1 MTDKLADNISRFVQG
16 EIRLPEEE
24 MDYILNCTPCK
35 SPLEITSAEAIKE
48 MRKSGNKEEEKI
60 LRCRKCETTFTITER
75 LEDALQQGYTRLG
88 KEKPTN
94 ELIDNLMW
102 SSLRKKP
109 VSEDKNEL
117 DHWMLDFACIQMRV
131 NLHDWRHRK
140 SCFKNDRKKCRYNIP
155 PLPCPENYVTPVY
168 EKDEKE
174 GEETNLSEKEHKE
187 IIAIEI
193 DVKKRAP
200 FLFFTDCNLS
210 IMSVLNCNNC
220 TKYVKDQKV
229 SLYYGAYTTK
239 HSSDC
244 EKALTEAVLAIEKYC
259 KKLLEEEQ
267 RVQNAIPV
275 FVDDTGVEQQDHEAA
290 LQLDQ
295 HIPIRS
301 DFNIGLG
308 KLLSGVRAS
317 TKGETIGA
325 PLAALVLRGIKVFDM
340 SHKTEI
346 LPLTQ
351 ALAFLEGND
360 IEASINREGVVSATT
375 YDYVYRTQDA
385 PDIECMNFWDFVR
398 TQEKCRV
405 KPSENQNEEEDEE
418 EETVNPI
425 GSQEKKI
432 HKFGFGHPQ
441 DHTHGH
447 RSRTV
452 VRWARY
458 LAKRLPDL
466 CTLESSIESVL
477 EELEEKRT
485 EYAKG
490 VLTMFVPWREKS
502 DLINEGETWWDA
514 YLRQKQSLYDNAA
527 IKQTLDNMQNFYESF
542 CRGQPEMQAFDLTE
556 EEIRAEKSDEQN
568 QPETRQ
574 DDEIDMA
581 HMVNFEDEIE
591 AEIPHSDD
599 PFIKKLDL
607 IEDNHLKLQ
616 VRNWNQIVSVA
627 NAQTAIKLL
636 EDNKKKGFCLPG
648 RASLGTSIEDSNPQE
663 NNPEINTNF
672 DAPFGIY
679 YY

>member
-1 MTDKLADNISRFVQG
+1 MK
-16 EIRLPEEE
+16 
-24 MDYILNCTPCK
+24 
-35 SPLEITSAEAIKE
+35 
-48 MRKSGNKEEEKI
+48 
-60 LRCRKCETTFTITER
+60 
-75 LEDALQQGYTRLG
+75 
-88 KEKPTN
+88 
-94 ELIDNLMW
+94 
-102 SSLRKKP
+102 
-109 VSEDKNEL
+109 
-117 DHWMLDFACIQMRV
+117 
-131 NLHDWRHRK
+131 
-140 SCFKNDRKKCRYNIP
+140 
-155 PLPCPENYVTPVY
+155 
-168 EKDEKE
+168 
-174 GEETNLSEKEHKE
+174 
-187 IIAIEI
+187 
-193 DVKKRAP
+193 KKRR
-200 FLFFTDCNLS
+200 LTQ
-210 IMSVLNCNNC
+210 SVL
-220 TKYVKDQKV
+220 
-229 SLYYGAYTTK
+229 
-239 HSSDC
+239 
-244 EKALTEAVLAIEKYC
+244 
-259 KKLLEEEQ
+259 KK
-267 RVQNAIPV
+267 
-275 FVDDTGVEQQDHEAA
+275 
-290 LQLDQ
+290 
-295 HIPIRS
+295 
-301 DFNIGLG
+301 
-308 KLLSGVRAS
+308 
-317 TKGETIGA
+317 
-325 PLAALVLRGIKVFDM
+325 
-340 SHKTEI
+340 
-346 LPLTQ
+346 
-351 ALAFLEGND
+351 
-360 IEASINREGVVSATT
+360 
-375 YDYVYRTQDA
+375 
-385 PDIECMNFWDFVR
+385 
-398 TQEKCRV
+398 
-405 KPSENQNEEEDEE
+405 
-418 EETVNPI
+418 
-425 GSQEKKI
+425 KKI

-502 DLINEGETWWDA
+502 DLVNEGETWWDA
-514 YLRQKQSLYDNAA
+514 YLRQKQSLYDNPA

-542 CRGQPEMQAFDLTE
+542 CRGQPEMEAFDLTE